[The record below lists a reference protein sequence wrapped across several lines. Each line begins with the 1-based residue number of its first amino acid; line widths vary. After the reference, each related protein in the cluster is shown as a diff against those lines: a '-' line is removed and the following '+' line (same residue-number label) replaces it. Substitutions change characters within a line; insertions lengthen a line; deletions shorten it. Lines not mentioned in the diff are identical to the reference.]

1 MKQILVASAEPSQRE
16 VLKRCFG
23 TLYKVDVASDRQ
35 TCLDLFQKR
44 RYEFLFVDLS
54 FLQGGSEGHRKA
66 LQTFWQ
72 IHPNAE
78 IIVLCSHQMIR
89 EAVDVVR
96 AGASNYLTYPID
108 PDEAGYV
115 VHSILEYNKVQQE
128 LDYLRDRF
136 WQRDFL
142 DLIRT
147 ESPTMKK
154 VFEKVRAVA
163 PTDTTVMITGQT
175 GTGKGVLARLIHSH
189 SLRKNRPFIS
199 VHCSAIPDTLL
210 ESELFGHEKGA
221 FTGAV
226 RRKPGKFEIAQGGT
240 MFLDEIGTVSASTQ
254 SKLLQ
259 VLQERRFQR
268 VGGEETIES
277 DVRIIAATNADILK
291 MSDEGHFRPDLFYRL
306 NVFPL
311 EIPPLR
317 ERLQDIP
324 ALVDVF
330 LRRLS
335 RNRPGKAVGVHPKV
349 LDAFRRYHWPG
360 NIRELENLIER
371 AYILEKLPLLTPASF
386 PTELF
391 GSGQEIPAVTVDS
404 SRTLEEIRRECLD
417 SIEKQYL
424 VDLLSRYRGR
434 IDRSAEAAGIGV
446 RQLHKLLKRHN
457 IRKEKFKPSPPAV
470 VKESEL

>member
-1 MKQILVASAEPSQRE
+1 MKQILVASAEPTQPE

-23 TLYKVDVASDRQ
+23 SLYKVDVAVDRHV
-35 TCLDLFQKR
+35 CLELFQKR
-44 RYEFLFVDLS
+44 RYEFLFIDLA
-54 FLQGGSEGHRKA
+54 FLQGSSEGYRKA

-72 IHPNAE
+72 ILPSAE

-89 EAVDVVR
+89 EAVDAVR
-96 AGASNYLTYPID
+96 AGASNYLTFPID

-115 VHSILEYNKVQQE
+115 VHSILEYNKIQQE

-136 WQRDFL
+136 WQRDSL
-142 DLIRT
+142 DVIRT
-147 ESPTMKK
+147 ESPAMKR

-175 GTGKGVLARLIHSH
+175 GTGKGVVARLIHNH
-189 SLRKNRPFIS
+189 SLRKERPFIS

-210 ESELFGHEKGA
+210 ESELFGHEKGS

-226 RRKPGKFEIAQGGT
+226 RRKLGRFEIAQGGT
-240 MFLDEIGTVSASTQ
+240 IFLDEIGTLSASTQ

-277 DVRIIAATNADILK
+277 DVRIIAATNADLQK
-291 MSDEGHFRPDLFYRL
+291 MSDEGHFRVDLFYRL
-306 NVFPL
+306 DVFPI

-317 ERLQDIP
+317 DRLQDIP

-330 LRRLS
+330 LNRLN
-335 RNRPGKAVGVHPKV
+335 RNRPGKAVGIHPRV

-360 NIRELENLIER
+360 NIRELENLVER
-371 AYILEKLPLLTPASF
+371 AFILEKSTLLTPSSF
-386 PTELF
+386 PAELF
-391 GSGQEIPAVTVDS
+391 GGEKESPVMAVDS
-404 SRTLEEIRRECLD
+404 SRTLDEVRKECVE
-417 SIEKQYL
+417 SIERQYL
-424 VDLLSRYRGR
+424 IDLLSRYRGR
-434 IDRSAEAAGIGV
+434 MDRSAEAAGIGV
-446 RQLHKLLKRHN
+446 RQLHKLLKRHR
-457 IRKEKFKPSPPAV
+457 IRKEKFKTPAAV
-470 VKESEL
+470 AQESEL

>member
-1 MKQILVASAEPSQRE
+1 MKQILVASAEPTQRE
-16 VLKRCFG
+16 VLKRCFDS
-23 TLYKVDVASDRQ
+23 LYKVDIASDRQ
-35 TCLDLFQKR
+35 TCLDHFQKR
-44 RYEFLFVDLS
+44 RYEFLFIDLP
-54 FLQGGSEGHRKA
+54 FLRSGSEGYRKE
-66 LQTFWQ
+66 LQIFWQ
-72 IHPNAE
+72 ILPNAE

-89 EAVDVVR
+89 EAVDAVR
-96 AGASNYLTYPID
+96 AGASNYLTFPID

-136 WQRDFL
+136 WQRDSL
-142 DLIRT
+142 DVIRT
-147 ESPTMKK
+147 ESPAMKR

-163 PTDTTVMITGQT
+163 PTHTSVLITGET
-175 GTGKGVLARLIHSH
+175 GTGKGVVARLIHNH

-226 RRKPGKFEIAQGGT
+226 RRKLGKFEIAQGGT
-240 MFLDEIGTVSASTQ
+240 MFLDEIGTLSASTQ

-259 VLQERRFQR
+259 ILQERRFQR

-277 DVRIIAATNADILK
+277 DVRIIAATNADLQK
-291 MSDEGHFRPDLFYRL
+291 MSDEGQFRSDLFYRL
-306 NVFPL
+306 NVFPI

-317 ERLQDIP
+317 ERLQDIA

-330 LRRLS
+330 LNRLN
-335 RNRPGKAVGVHPKV
+335 RNRPGKAVGIHPKV
-349 LDAFRRYHWPG
+349 VEAFRRYHWPG
-360 NIRELENLIER
+360 NIRELENLVER
-371 AYILEKLPLLTPASF
+371 AYILEKSPLLTPASF

-391 GSGQEIPAVTVDS
+391 GGGKQDAAAGVDS
-404 SRTLEEIRRECLD
+404 SRTLEEVRRECLE
-417 SIEKQYL
+417 SMEREYL
-424 VDLLSRYRGR
+424 VNLLSRYRGR
-434 IDRSAEAAGIGV
+434 MDRSAEAAGIGV

-457 IRKEKFKPSPPAV
+457 IRKEKFKMSPAV
-470 VKESEL
+470 AQESEL